1 MAEAQLTDPELTFS
15 PLIQQMVGSIDALDG
30 ERAIENALDWLRRQC
45 GSERAMFCQFRGSM
59 LLTLVTANVDPG
71 WGQIYRRGRML
82 AHDPLVR
89 YFAEQLGFVDWQQ
102 AFKRFPVE
110 DSYREHVDAHQMMPG
125 CSYGYASPGQGFQGV
140 TSFCSLNGMS
150 RPLKGADR
158 YLVSSLVPVLHLVGR
173 GAKLRSRELSAK
185 ETEVLEWARDGK
197 TAWEIASIRQVSEAT
212 VKYHFKSIYAK
223 LGVSNRAQAV
233 GEALCQGIIR

>member
-1 MAEAQLTDPELTFS
+1 MAEAESTDSTFS
-15 PLIQQMVGSIDALDG
+15 PLIQQMVGSINALDG
-30 ERAIENALDWLRRQC
+30 ERAIENALDWLRHQC
-45 GSERAMFCQFRGSM
+45 DSERAMFCQFRGSM
-59 LLTLVTANVDPG
+59 LLTLVTANVDPR
-71 WGQIYRRGRML
+71 WAQNYRRRRTL
-82 AHDPLVR
+82 ADDPLVK

-102 AFKRFPVE
+102 AFKRFPAD
-110 DSYREHVDAHQMMPG
+110 DSYQEQIEEHQMLPA

-140 TSFCSLNGMS
+140 TSICSLNGMT
-150 RPLKGADR
+150 RPLKAADR
-158 YLVSSLVPVLHLVGR
+158 YLLSSLVPVLHLVGR
-173 GAKLRSRELSAK
+173 GAKLRARGLSEK
-185 ETEVLEWARDGK
+185 EIEVLEWARGGK

>member
-1 MAEAQLTDPELTFS
+1 MAEAELIDPIFS
-15 PLIQQMVGSIDALDG
+15 PLIQQMVSSIDALDG

-45 GSERAMFCQFRGSM
+45 DSDGAMFCQYRGSV
-59 LLTLVTANVDPG
+59 LLTLVTVNIDPG
-71 WGQIYRRGRML
+71 WGQNYRRRRML
-82 AHDPLVR
+82 ADDPLVK
-89 YFAEQLGFVDWQQ
+89 YFSGQLGFVDWQQ
-102 AFKRFPVE
+102 PFKRFAAD
-110 DSYREHVDAHQMMPG
+110 DSYQQQLEVHRMLPG

-140 TSFCSLNGMS
+140 TSICSLSGMN
-150 RPLKGADR
+150 RPLKAADR
-158 YLVSSLVPVLHLVGR
+158 YLLSSLVPVLHLVGR
-173 GAKLRSRELSAK
+173 GVKLRSRGLSEK
-185 ETEVLEWARDGK
+185 EIEVLEWARDGK